1 MAKKVQSNEKSAQNN
16 KIGERI
22 SQVRKEFFGGD
33 TAKLAEVLGIHYTSV
48 SHLIKGD
55 YPINHES
62 TRRLLEYC
70 PDLSADWFI
79 LGRGTMR
86 NSQNINGSNNVANGQ
101 NISNVTTCD
110 PQLMELAGSQQRTI
124 EKLTDLLAQ
133 AKNATHL

>member
-1 MAKKVQSNEKSAQNN
+1 MKKVQPIDEKVS
-16 KIGERI
+16 KKTEIGHRI
-22 SQVRKEFFGGD
+22 RLIRTEFFNDD
-33 TAKLAEVLGIHYTSV
+33 TAKLTEVLGIHYANV
-48 SHLIKGD
+48 SKIIKGD
-55 YPINHES
+55 YPINYES

-70 PDLSADWFI
+70 PDLSADWLI
-79 LGRGTMR
+79 LGTGTMR

-133 AKNATHL
+133 AKNATPI